1 MDGRSVFSRLGATAA
16 LIALVNG
23 CQSGP
28 GEPFV
33 ETDLDLSAKMVWKA
47 DAKYVDT
54 PEGKTCSGIEIE
66 ELKLESIDIP
76 LASNK
81 VSSDCLIATKDY
93 GQIQYTEGG
102 IAQRPF
108 RVTASQVERLRQ
120 LLRSNK

>member
-1 MDGRSVFSRLGATAA
+1 MDRRSPVCRLAATAA
-16 LIALVNG
+16 LVMLVNA
-23 CQSGP
+23 CQSGTA
-28 GEPFV
+28 EPFV

-54 PEGKTCSGIEIE
+54 PEGRTCSGIEIE
-66 ELKLESIDIP
+66 QLKLEGIDIP

-102 IAQRPF
+102 LAQRPF
-108 RVTASQVERLRQ
+108 RVTASQAERLRQ
-120 LLRSNK
+120 LLRSTK